1 MIELKS
7 PEEIKKIFRASQI
20 VAELLQEL
28 KGRVKA
34 GVTTKELD
42 LYAKKK
48 ILKNGAVP
56 AFLGYRGF
64 PATLC
69 VSVNDEVVHG
79 IPSSKRVLHDGDI
92 VGLDLG
98 VVVDGFYGDAAL
110 TVPIGNVSSEALRLL
125 RVTEEALYAGIEQAQ
140 VGGRL
145 TNISHAV
152 QEHAEASRFSVV
164 TEFVGHGIGRA
175 LHEEPQVPNF
185 GPPGQGVRLRV
196 GMVLAIEPM
205 VNMGKSDVRVLED
218 QWTAVTVDGSLSAH
232 FEHTVAITKD
242 GPKILSRIA

>member
-7 PEEIKKIFRASQI
+7 QEEIKKIARASKI

-28 KGRVKA
+28 KGCVKA
-34 GVTTKELD
+34 GITTKELD
-42 LYAKKK
+42 LYAAKRILKKK
-48 ILKNGAVP
+48 GKP

-79 IPSSKRVLHDGDI
+79 IPSKRVLRDGDI

-98 VVVDGFYGDAAL
+98 VIVDGFYGDAAL
-110 TVPIGNVSSEALRLL
+110 TVPIGEVPSETLRLL
-125 RVTEEALYAGIEQAQ
+125 RVTEASLYAGIEQAR
-140 VGGRL
+140 VGRRL

-152 QEHAEASRFSVV
+152 QECVEAEGFSVV

-175 LHEEPQVPNF
+175 LHEDPQVPNF
-185 GPPGQGVRLRV
+185 GPPGQGVRLRA

-218 QWTAVTVDGSLSAH
+218 LWTAVTVDGALSAH
-232 FEHTVAITKD
+232 FEHTVAITED
-242 GPKILSRIA
+242 GPKILSRI